1 VTAGDLN
8 APAFK
13 AATGGL
19 FRSIKWTGPGKY
31 RLHIH
36 LMAGDVNLRN

>member
-1 VTAGDLN
+1 VILN

-19 FRSIKWTGPGKY
+19 FRSIKWKGPGKY
-31 RLHIH
+31 RLHVH
-36 LMAGDVNLRN
+36 VSTGQQSGMRSE